1 MSYSEGWG
9 DKIEDPDYYA
19 RLGIHGPYEYTDY
32 MPSLEA
38 GTLLLES
45 STLKEFTR
53 FIRSD
58 NCTGLNHLPFVP
70 TCCSLYPVERLLG
83 EVYRL
88 SEFETMARDLE
99 KKTGKSW
106 WDRILEMWTL
116 AYYTGWGCFD
126 SGDVFLCYDGA
137 DFTMPALF
145 NYAGSFMEPCEYERV
160 KPPRRAFQCNWHYFS
175 ENVHKLKSEPPY
187 LRQAIQHFTNLA
199 FYR

>member
-83 EVYRL
+83 EVWRHHRVR
-88 SEFETMARDLE
+88 A
-99 KKTGKSW
+99 
-106 WDRILEMWTL
+106 
-116 AYYTGWGCFD
+116 GCKVPLPQ
-126 SGDVFLCYDGA
+126 SYG
-137 DFTMPALF
+137 
-145 NYAGSFMEPCEYERV
+145 
-160 KPPRRAFQCNWHYFS
+160 RRARTHLYG
-175 ENVHKLKSEPPY
+175 VP
-187 LRQAIQHFTNLA
+187 R
-199 FYR
+199 